1 MKKLKIMTNKG
12 KNAILDMTTIQ
23 EFKNKLHGVVVLPQ
37 DESYERL
44 RRIWN
49 GMIDKHPGLIIQCT
63 GVADVMN
70 TVKFGRKHDLKVS
83 IRGGGHNVAG
93 HAISESGMV
102 IDLSQMKS
110 VYVDPEKR
118 TARAEAGVTLGDL
131 DHETHAFGLAVPV
144 GLVSATGVAGLT
156 LHGGIGWLSRRH
168 GLSIDNLTSVDVVT
182 ADGKFLKANSHQ
194 NTDLFWA
201 VKGGGGNFGIVTS
214 FEFRLHPVGPQ
225 VWLAMTLYSAD
236 KASAALRFF
245 RDYIATA
252 PEELGALA
260 VFWSAPDE
268 PPIPKESQ
276 GKPVVIFLACYTGDF
291 EKGEQVI
298 KPLREFDTPIID
310 HSGAMPFN
318 QVQKSLDADYPDGRL
333 YYWKSLYLQGL
344 DDETI
349 EAIINHAAERPS
361 PITSLDVWALGGK
374 IAQNRSSETAFAQ
387 RKAPFL
393 LGIESNWDNPKD
405 SAKNITWTRKVFND
419 MKKFSTGGS
428 YLNFP
433 GFFEEGE
440 ELLQGAYGNNYERLQ
455 QIKAKYDPDNF
466 FKGNLNIKPK
476 F

>member
-1 MKKLKIMTNKG
+1 MKTIKIMTNKG
-12 KNAILDMTTIQ
+12 RSAILDMTILQ
-23 EFKNKLHGVVVLPQ
+23 EFKNKLRGVLVLPQ

-49 GMIDKHPGLIIQCT
+49 GMIDKRPGLITQCV

-70 TVKFGRKHDLKVS
+70 TVNFCRKHDLKVS
-83 IRGGGHNVAG
+83 VRGGGHNVVG
-93 HAISESGMV
+93 HAISDGGIV
-102 IDLSQMKS
+102 IDLSLMKN

-118 TARAEAGVTLGDL
+118 TARAEAGVTLADL
-131 DHETHAFGLAVPV
+131 DHETHAFGLAAPV
-144 GLVSATGVAGLT
+144 GLVSETGVAGLT

-182 ADGKFLKANSHQ
+182 ADGKLLKANSHE
-194 NTDLFWA
+194 NTDLLWA
-201 VKGGGGNFGIVTS
+201 VKGGGGNFGVVTS
-214 FEFRLHPVGPQ
+214 FEFHLHPVGLQ

-236 KASAALRFF
+236 KAPAALRFF
-245 RDYIATA
+245 RDYIAKA
-252 PEELGALA
+252 PEEVGALA
-260 VFWSAPDE
+260 IFWNAPSE

-276 GKPVVIFLACYTGDF
+276 GKPVVIFLACYSGDF
-291 EKGEQVI
+291 ERGEQVI
-298 KPLREFDTPIID
+298 KPLQEFDRPIID
-310 HSGAMPFN
+310 LSSAMPFN
-318 QVQKSLDADYPDGRL
+318 QVQKALDADYPDGRL

-344 DDETI
+344 GDETI

-374 IAQNRSSETAFAQ
+374 IAQISSSETAFAQ

-405 SAKNITWTRKVFND
+405 SAKNIAWTRNVFQN
-419 MKKFSTGGS
+419 MKQFSTGGS

-440 ELLQGAYGNNYERLQ
+440 DLLRGAYGDNYERLQ

-466 FKGNLNIKPK
+466 FKGNLNIKPR